1 MTWVSRIFLL
11 RPCIDDCAWRALL
24 DHAWD
29 EGLDAVDDAPKVD
42 LDQPLPAIVVLPGP
56 TSATNPCIVHENG
69 DLMERRVGLLLELL
83 DVLAP
88 AHISGD
94 RSNTLCISAGFLD
107 DLRFGALQVL
117 AGEIRYADVHSEPR
131 KRLCSSE
138 PDAARAT
145 GNNRRT
151 APSQSRMRAH
161 SVLP

>member
-1 MTWVSRIFLL
+1 MD
-11 RPCIDDCAWRALL
+11 P
-24 DHAWD
+24 
-29 EGLDAVDDAPKVD
+29 VDDAPKVD
-42 LDQPLPAIVVLPGP
+42 LDQPLPAIVVLPGT

-69 DLMERRVGLLLELL
+69 DLIERRVGLLLEPL

-94 RSNTLCISAGFLD
+94 RPNTLCISAGFLH
-107 DLRFGALQVL
+107 DLRFGALQIL

-131 KRLCSSE
+131 KRLCGGE

-145 GNNRRT
+145 GDDRRT

-161 SVLP
+161 SHSPLVFTSLRRQRKR